1 MGTLLHLSI
10 ASIAAPLIFVLVF
23 IFEVATSAKSIRIS
37 DLDDLGAIFLMMW
50 IGSLVLSLS
59 FGAVII
65 LILRRF
71 ELHRIVPLA
80 LVAFSVGALLSMAIG
95 ISSVQKESS
104 GSGFNVNGVDLRVDG
119 LPTIHAWVD
128 YFQNALLFGVMAAS
142 VAVLYYFINS
152 KGLSR
157 H

>member
-1 MGTLLHLSI
+1 
-10 ASIAAPLIFVLVF
+10 
-23 IFEVATSAKSIRIS
+23 
-37 DLDDLGAIFLMMW
+37 MW